1 MATNITTTSI
11 DTDTLAVTGNS
22 TASTIALGGRS
33 ANAGNTPLGVNFSS
47 ASGTG
52 LQINDTNSGNLGG
65 MLQFY
70 SGSGGGTLRA
80 NIQNANNA
88 GVHFNVGTGG
98 SVVFT
103 QNGYVAAN
111 ALDDYEEG
119 TLSDLRIYFD
129 TSLTSTSGTGSSYV
143 TCSGGIYTKVGRFV
157 SVMFYFSGE
166 YNSNQVL
173 LKHMTGLP
181 FTVGSTN
188 NGFYGGNVAIPYHRG
203 FSGYYRY
210 NTATDFS
217 NNINLIANPGATT
230 ANFKSWAHTFT
241 STGWPLMNSGGGQE
255 LSATLNYMTN

>member
-11 DTDTLAVTGNS
+11 DTDTLGVTGNA

-98 SVVFT
+98 SVVFS
-103 QNGYVAAN
+103 QIGYVAAN

-119 TLSDLRIYFD
+119 AISDLRIYFD
-129 TSLTSTSGTGSSYV
+129 TNLSDTGSTGASYV
-143 TCSGGIYTKVGRFV
+143 TATGGIYTKIGRLV
-157 SVMFYFSGE
+157 TVQFYFSGQ
-166 YNSNQVL
+166 YDANQVL
-173 LKHMTGLP
+173 LKSMQNLP
-181 FTVGSTN
+181 FVIGATDNGYYGGST
-188 NGFYGGNVAIPYHRG
+188 YIPYHRG

-210 NTATDFS
+210 NTSTDFS
-217 NNINLIANPGATT
+217 NNINLLAGPGTT
-230 ANFKSWAHTFT
+230 NAYFKSWAHSFT
-241 STGWPLMNSGGGQE
+241 STGYPLMNAGSGQQLGGS
-255 LSATLNYMTN
+255 LTYMTV